1 MALQMSN
8 ETWLYPEH
16 VGAMSIGTA
25 PAIVSDH
32 PAIKHLST
40 AGDTPWSQLWACE
53 SPPLQLADLTKFDDD
68 RLRSFGPFTTKSTTG
83 DARDAR
89 NTRVHLFVYFYVAFW
104 KLYTPPRTPPVDEAP
119 LFPGIY
125 SDYPRIH
132 PSGPE
137 RGLVKENPED
147 VAQLVFPHPEQ
158 QELKTRLLRDVLD
171 SIWWQQ
177 NQPEPKGIYSQF
189 IRRIN
194 NKLFECLSCGKKLK
208 RQDRTIDHFRTHVS
222 HRPFRCDGRQ
232 GCGDRHCRLSF
243 YTRDCLK
250 SHCSKHEKDCDIC
263 GARVEDKNLIRHQGT
278 RKCKQARRGRLQTH

>member
-16 VGAMSIGTA
+16 VGAMSI
-25 PAIVSDH
+25 
-32 PAIKHLST
+32 

-68 RLRSFGPFTTKSTTG
+68 VAIAQGTTHSFDPSMLSACAPSDLSPPRAPPATPVTPATPASIYSSTSTSLSG
-83 DARDAR
+83 S
-89 NTRVHLFVYFYVAFW
+89 Y
-104 KLYTPPRTPPVDEAP
+104 YTPPRTPPVDEAP